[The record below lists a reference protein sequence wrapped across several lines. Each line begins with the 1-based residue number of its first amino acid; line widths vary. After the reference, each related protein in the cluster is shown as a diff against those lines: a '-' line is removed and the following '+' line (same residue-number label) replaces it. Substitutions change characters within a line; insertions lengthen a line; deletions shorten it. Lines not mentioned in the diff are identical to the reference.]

1 MMARTSLLGALATGL
16 LLALLIIAP
25 TQAHGIGK
33 TLVLNEAA
41 GPYLLSVWTDPDPLR
56 ADETHVVVGV
66 TDPATRQPIVSGV
79 EVTITLSAVD
89 DPTLVFSETAG
100 TDNVNRF
107 FYAAEF
113 NDQVTEGRWQVGVR
127 VTGESGTG
135 ELAGH
140 EIDVVPPRRINWM
153 WLGVGGVV
161 VAVVVW
167 FAGSMRTAGPPS
179 PTARRERPKT
189 VRP

>member
-1 MMARTSLLGALATGL
+1 MTTRTSFLGVLLGGL
-16 LLALLIIAP
+16 ILALLIIAP

-33 TLVLNEAA
+33 TLALNEPA

-79 EVTITLSAVD
+79 EVTITLIAVD
-89 DPTLVFSETAG
+89 DPTVVFSETAG

-127 VTGESGTG
+127 VTGEPGTG

-140 EIDVVPPRRINWM
+140 EIDIAPPRRINWL
-153 WLGVGGVV
+153 WLGIGGVI

-167 FAGSMRTAGPPS
+167 VAGSMRTAGPPS
-179 PTARRERPKT
+179 PTPRRERAKT
-189 VRP
+189 AQP